1 MASGEG
7 RGRIRSSMSEPD
19 ANWRPFWERIER
31 IFDVKR
37 PAADPALFAERPAK
51 YNSLLRLGQ
60 KLRRPGRGTDGQYSR
75 YLVAG
80 TIGNGKTSE
89 LYRLASHLTDTR
101 LVIYVDLYRHFE
113 QTVGDPAAMDRLEP
127 WELLGLLG
135 LVIVRAG
142 EDRFGH
148 EWGEELK
155 RLGTALDDLRKS
167 NDDEGASL
175 DLASLARGIAV
186 AAGGVAGAAL
196 GGPIGALVAG
206 KIGDTATEA
215 GLAVIKAAA
224 DATDWKWSIG
234 LSERK
239 LRRDGE
245 PEVKALVAAVNSLI
259 MALQREYVRR
269 LVLVV
274 DGIDRV
280 RDEQRLR
287 SLFVDSSLLSE
298 LVCDAVVTGPEFML
312 HGISQEI
319 RYFKSIELCNV
330 PVLDRNDPARIGPG
344 LGFFRELV
352 DKRVAAVR
360 RQSRPAS
367 ELLPADPFPDEVVER
382 LAYYSGGVVR
392 EFIRMAHAVAGEA
405 WEANAPSVTLAM
417 VDVVLDEFRSA
428 KQTRLTIGEIELLYG
443 VMTDREHGLPSDA
456 TAFELLR
463 QQRLLPY
470 PNDNP
475 WYYPHPLLTLS
486 LLKPARGS
494 AS

>member
-1 MASGEG
+1 
-7 RGRIRSSMSEPD
+7 
-19 ANWRPFWERIER
+19 
-31 IFDVKR
+31 
-37 PAADPALFAERPAK
+37 
-51 YNSLLRLGQ
+51 
-60 KLRRPGRGTDGQYSR
+60 
-75 YLVAG
+75 
-80 TIGNGKTSE
+80 
-89 LYRLASHLTDTR
+89 
-101 LVIYVDLYRHFE
+101 
-113 QTVGDPAAMDRLEP
+113 MDRLEP

-148 EWGEELK
+148 KWGAELD
-155 RLGTALDDLRKS
+155 RLGKALDELRKP
-167 NDDEGASL
+167 DAGDGAAL
-175 DLASLARGIAV
+175 DLVKLARGIAV

-196 GGPIGALVAG
+196 GGPVGAIVAG
-206 KIGDTATEA
+206 KIGDVASEA

-224 DATDWKWSIG
+224 DAIDWKWQIG

-239 LRRDGE
+239 RRRDGE

-259 MALQREYVRR
+259 MALQREYLRP

-280 RDEQRLR
+280 REEQRLR
-287 SLFVDSSLLSE
+287 DLFVDSSLLSD

-319 RYFKSIELCNV
+319 RYFKSVELCNV
-330 PVLDRNDPARIGPG
+330 PVLNRDDPSQIGPG
-344 LGFFRELV
+344 LDFFRTLV
-352 DKRVAAVR
+352 DKRVAAVAN
-360 RQSRPAS
+360 QSRPAS
-367 ELLPADPFPDEVVER
+367 ERLPDKPFPDEIVER

-392 EFIRMAHAVAGEA
+392 EFIRMAHTAAGEA
-405 WEANAPSVTLAM
+405 WEANAPSVTVAM
-417 VDVVLDEFRSA
+417 VDVVLEEFRSA
-428 KQTRLTIGEIELLYG
+428 KQTRMTVGEIDLLRR
-443 VMTDREHGLPSDA
+443 VIADPEHGLPSDE